1 MEHFCDICDKTFTKL
16 SNLKKHYNRMHGEK
30 PFSCSICKK
39 SFSQNNALQRHR
51 RIHTEEKPYSCALC
65 EKTFSDT
72 SAKNNHMR
80 IHTGEKS
87 HSCLVCEKT
96 FSNRADLQRHMRIH
110 TGVKPYSCDNCG
122 KTFNDTSNCSRHKKR
137 NSCRILNVEQAEIKS
152 KKLNKEFN
160 SNVDQS
166 RNEIVEEVKVT
177 NVVNESCNDVI
188 DETRDSDLETSNKN
202 ENALTSELQFVD
214 CGDTI
219 KLESEMNPSDMKIEI
234 KEEVDY
240 NVYDPLTIETE
251 DMADF
256 HESGEISLE
265 SEVEAESIDC
275 KETIKLEIKQEIQET
290 EDLQDPISTEV
301 IESSSVDEITIE
313 EFKIEEN
320 I

>member
-1 MEHFCDICDKTFTKL
+1 MKHSCDICSKTFPTPSKL
-16 SNLKKHYNRMHGEK
+16 KTHYRIHTGEK
-30 PFSCSICKK
+30 PFACYK
-39 SFSQNNALQRHR
+39 
-51 RIHTEEKPYSCALC
+51 C
-65 EKTFSDT
+65 ERTFSRQDGLQT
-72 SAKNNHMR
+72 HMR
-80 IHTGEKS
+80 IHTGEK
-87 HSCLVCEKT
+87 
-96 FSNRADLQRHMRIH
+96 
-110 TGVKPYSCDNCG
+110 PYSCDNCS
-122 KTFNDTSNCSRHKKR
+122 KTFSVSSNCTRHKKR
-137 NSCRILNVEQAEIKS
+137 CKGNSSSNTTVEQATSFKIKS

-160 SNVDQS
+160 SNNIDQS

-219 KLESEMNPSDMKIEI
+219 KLESEINSSDMKIEI

-240 NVYDPLTIETE
+240 NVDDPLTIETE

-275 KETIKLEIKQEIQET
+275 KETIKLEIKEEIQET

-301 IESSSVDEITIE
+301 NESSSVYEITIE
-313 EFKIEEN
+313 EFKIEDN
-320 I
+320 IQ